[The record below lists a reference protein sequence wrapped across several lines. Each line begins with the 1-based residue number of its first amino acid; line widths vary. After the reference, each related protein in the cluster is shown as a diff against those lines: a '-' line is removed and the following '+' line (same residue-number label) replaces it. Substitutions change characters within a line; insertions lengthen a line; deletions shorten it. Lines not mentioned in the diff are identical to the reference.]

1 MVADSPVSATPR
13 ALSCSPVQ
21 LLIPLLPV
29 TLNRSWTAQGLVA
42 TEPPII
48 FGVAPELVSVCVP
61 AVATAT
67 ELKEIAHVAASTVQ
81 NFLIETMIIKPF
93 KKSKKKAPLS
103 LKETGA
109 TFTYHRNK
117 ARNITVMC
125 LNTPDTKSKSY
136 TERRFLASAL
146 SALLV

>member
-1 MVADSPVSATPR
+1 MRSSGSHCYGAERNCTRRGEHGAE
-13 ALSCSPVQ
+13 LF
-21 LLIPLLPV
+21 
-29 TLNRSWTAQGLVA
+29 NRN
-42 TEPPII
+42 
-48 FGVAPELVSVCVP
+48 
-61 AVATAT
+61 
-67 ELKEIAHVAASTVQ
+67 HDY
-81 NFLIETMIIKPF
+81 FLIETMIIKPF
-93 KKSKKKAPLS
+93 KKSNFLGNHSDVSKNNQGVIGKFSKNRGFHPLKKAPLS
-103 LKETGA
+103 PKETGA